1 MTGMIRFRQT
11 LGSALT
17 TALLVIG
24 IGCSAAP
31 AAAPTAAPAAAP
43 TSAPAPTAKPAAP
56 AATTAAAPAA
66 TTASTGAAQAAVA
79 PKIAANANES
89 LKGKEVKIGEIMSS
103 EGVAWAPNAV
113 AQHQALQ
120 IALDELNA
128 SGGINGAQLTL
139 VSVDMHGNVNGIG
152 DAVRK
157 LASDD
162 KVEVIIGP
170 LASGEGQVAFPIAAQ
185 QSVPII
191 CNGCSVPGLLEQ
203 GKPWAM
209 RLTMQDDSNSEPVID
224 YAQKTK
230 GFKTAAIAGDI
241 KDAISKYMMQ
251 NFWPKEWQKL
261 GVTNLTP
268 DPITFN
274 TGDTS
279 YVAQVT
285 KLKSL
290 NAEAVSIN
298 GGPADVSKM
307 VIEMQRQGIKTQL
320 LASGG
325 LQSAGTAFTD
335 ACGDACNGMISP
347 AQFWPDNTNPQ
358 VAPMIASFN
367 AKCKCQITHNGSSAY
382 DGLYMIADV
391 MRKGQ
396 YTANPDNDRTKLVQ
410 DLINLKG
417 FVGTGGQLTFTSEG
431 DIVRPSQVA
440 LIDKGKYVIS
450 LLPS

>member
-1 MTGMIRFRQT
+1 
-11 LGSALT
+11 
-17 TALLVIG
+17 V
-24 IGCSAAP
+24 P
-31 AAAPTAAPAAAP
+31 AATA
-43 TSAPAPTAKPAAP
+43 AKPAA
-56 AATTAAAPAA
+56 TTAAAAPAA
-66 TTASTGAAQAAVA
+66 TTATASGQAASA
-79 PKIAANANES
+79 ATPKVAANANDS

-113 AQHQALQ
+113 AQHQGLQ
-120 IALDELNA
+120 IAVDEINA
-128 SGGINGAQLTL
+128 SGGINGGTVTI
-139 VSVDMHGNVNGIG
+139 VSVDMHGNINAIG

-185 QSVPII
+185 QNVPII

-209 RLTMQDDSNSEPVID
+209 RLTMQDDTNTEPVID
-224 YAQKTK
+224 YAQKSK
-230 GFKTAAIAGDI
+230 GFKTAAVAGDI

-251 NFWPKEWQKL
+251 SFWPKEWQKL

-268 DPITFN
+268 EPITFN

-285 KLKSL
+285 RLKSL
-290 NAEAVSIN
+290 NPEAVSIN

-307 VIEMQRQGIKTQL
+307 IIEMQRQGVKTQL
-320 LASGG
+320 LGSGG
-325 LQSAGTAFTD
+325 LQSAGSAFTD
-335 ACGDACNGMISP
+335 ACGDACNGMLSP
-347 AQFWPDNTNPQ
+347 AQFWPENTNPQ
-358 VAPMIASFN
+358 VAPMIAAFN

-382 DGLYMIADV
+382 DGMYMIADV

-396 YTANPDNDRTKLVQ
+396 YTTNPDSDRTKLVQ

-417 FVGTGGQLTFTSEG
+417 FVGTGGQLTFTPDG